1 MTGRAWNYTRKEL
14 SADAVIHVAGLVLA
28 SGGALALV
36 VTAFMV
42 AGFSDVAAVAVY
54 ALTLVAGLVAS
65 ALYSMW
71 PIGPTKWRL
80 RKYDYAAI
88 YLLIAGTY
96 TPFAVSLGDRG
107 LWLLGSIWSMATAG
121 ILLKLVFPNRFKRF
135 SVLLYLGLAWS
146 GAMIFN
152 TLFESF
158 PAHVFGL
165 LLAGGLVYSAGVP
178 FHLWQSLP
186 FHKAIWHAFVLTA
199 ATIHYAAVFSLL
211 LA

>member
-1 MTGRAWNYTRKEL
+1 MTDRTWNYTRKEL
-14 SADAVIHVAGLVLA
+14 AADATIHVVGLVLA
-28 SGGALALV
+28 SGGAVALI
-36 VTAFMV
+36 VTALMV
-42 AGFSDVAAVAVY
+42 ADLLHAAAVAVY
-54 ALTLVAGLVAS
+54 ALTLVAGLAAS

-71 PIGPTKWRL
+71 PVGPTKWRL
-80 RKYDYAAI
+80 RQYDYAAI

-107 LWLLGSIWSMATAG
+107 LWLLGSIWGMAAAG
-121 ILLKLVFPNRFKRF
+121 VYLKLAFPGRFARF

-146 GAMIFN
+146 G
-152 TLFESF
+152 TLVLGTLIESF
-158 PAHVFGL
+158 PSHVFGL

-178 FHLWQSLP
+178 FHLWQRLR

-199 ATIHYAAVFSLL
+199 ATIHYTAVFSLL

>member
-1 MTGRAWNYTRKEL
+1 VTDRTWNYTRKEL
-14 SADAVIHVAGLVLA
+14 AADAAIHVAGLVLA
-28 SGGALALV
+28 SGGAVALI
-36 VTAFMV
+36 VTVLMV
-42 AGFSDVAAVAVY
+42 ADLLHAAAVVVY
-54 ALTLVAGLVAS
+54 ALTLVAGLAAS

-71 PIGPTKWRL
+71 PVGPTKWRL
-80 RKYDYAAI
+80 RQYDYAAI

-107 LWLLGSIWSMATAG
+107 LWLLGSIWGMTVAG
-121 ILLKLVFPNRFKRF
+121 VYLKLAFPNRFKRF

-146 GAMIFN
+146 G
-152 TLFESF
+152 TLVLDTLIERF
-158 PAHVFGL
+158 PSHVFGL

-178 FHLWQSLP
+178 FHLWQKLR

-199 ATIHYAAVFSLL
+199 ATIHYTAVFSLL